1 MAFQGKQITTTAI
14 NLIYHTMNIY
24 IRQRQLF
31 EGLLRLNPLKSVS
44 RKDGLATTLTCGA
57 TQRYAVGYSS
67 SFTSNNDEGKDTRFS
82 NSTLSQMGRSHE
94 PRGDGAAPNHYND
107 RPQHQ
112 QISVDM
118 DAESNPLKN
127 GSGIPN
133 YGGRSPS
140 GNGITQNKGV
150 KGWGQQQ
157 IPRPKDMV
165 AMLDQYVV
173 GQQQAKKV
181 LSVGVHNHY
190 KRVGDGFTTG
200 SHAQENGMYNAET
213 SNATQAA
220 HGDSGNGEMERRI
233 ALNLMSKTDPDTAE
247 AVKAYASAL
256 AEYAGSPKDGAAT
269 SQSKGTLG
277 KTPIYDEVEIEKSNI
292 LILGPTGCGKT
303 LLAKTLAKLVNVHF
317 AMADATTLTQA
328 GYVGED
334 VESVLYK
341 LYQASGYDATAAQ
354 QGIVYIDEIDKITRK
369 SENVSIT
376 RDVSG
381 EGVQQALLRM
391 LEGTVVN
398 VPEKGGRKNP
408 RGEFIPIDTTNILF
422 ICGGAF
428 VGLDK
433 LITDR
438 LTTSSI
444 GFGNPV
450 RAQLQSS
457 SKSAEV
463 AMEYSNALLKA
474 EQRDLIHY
482 GLIPEFVGRFP
493 VLCSLGMLNEDE
505 LTRVLLEPKSALIKQ
520 YSAMFA
526 RCDARFVATDQ
537 GVKAVAGKAFRM
549 GVGAR
554 GLRSL
559 MENLLLDASYH
570 VRFFLSCIKQTNPSS
585 LFLDVLQA
593 PDDEVEGC
601 ILHIDDDHEPTAILC
616 RGHGS
621 FEKTMGEIHATSE
634 DEGSQKNMDEREAA
648 TV

>member
-1 MAFQGKQITTTAI
+1 
-14 NLIYHTMNIY
+14 
-24 IRQRQLF
+24 
-31 EGLLRLNPLKSVS
+31 LKH
-44 RKDGLATTLTCGA
+44 G
-57 TQRYAVGYSS
+57 
-67 SFTSNNDEGKDTRFS
+67 
-82 NSTLSQMGRSHE
+82 
-94 PRGDGAAPNHYND
+94 
-107 RPQHQ
+107 
-112 QISVDM
+112 
-118 DAESNPLKN
+118 
-127 GSGIPN
+127 GIPN

-140 GNGITQNKGV
+140 GNAVGSKGE
-150 KGWGQQQ
+150 KGWGGLPGV
-157 IPRPKDMV
+157 PRPSEMV
-165 AMLDQYVV
+165 ALLDQYVV
-173 GQQQAKKV
+173 GQRQAKKI

-190 KRVGDGFTTG
+190 KRLEGMLLGASKESGCQKQEETQ
-200 SHAQENGMYNAET
+200 SHGAKTPPGT
-213 SNATQAA
+213 L
-220 HGDSGNGEMERRI
+220 GDSEAERFMR
-233 ALNLMSKTDPDTAE
+233 LNLMARTDPAAAE
-247 AVKAYASAL
+247 AVTSYAAAL
-256 AEYAGSPKDGAAT
+256 AESMHEKSSQEKDQSSGHKQVSEGRGPSPFDD
-269 SQSKGTLG
+269 
-277 KTPIYDEVEIEKSNI
+277 IEIEKSNI

-303 LLAKTLAKLVNVHF
+303 LLAKTLAKLVNVPF

-334 VESVLYK
+334 VESILYK
-341 LYQASGYDATAAQ
+341 LYQASGYDAAAAQ

-408 RGEFIPIDTTNILF
+408 RGEFISIDTTNILF

-433 LITDR
+433 LITER

-457 SKSAEV
+457 SDGAEV
-463 AMEYSNALLKA
+463 AMKYSDALLKA

-493 VLCSLGMLNEDE
+493 VVCSLGMLNEDE

-520 YSAMFA
+520 YAAMFS
-526 RCDARFVATDQ
+526 RCDAKFTATDQ
-537 GVKAVAGKAFRM
+537 GVKAVASKAFRM

-559 MENLLLDASYH
+559 LENLLLDAAYH
-570 VRFFLSCIKQTNPSS
+570 VRSLLEKSFKPSCFDII
-585 LFLDVLQA
+585 VL
-593 PDDEVEGC
+593 
-601 ILHIDDDHEPTAILC
+601 
-616 RGHGS
+616 
-621 FEKTMGEIHATSE
+621 
-634 DEGSQKNMDEREAA
+634 
-648 TV
+648 

>member
-1 MAFQGKQITTTAI
+1 M
-14 NLIYHTMNIY
+14 Y
-24 IRQRQLF
+24 IRHRQVF
-31 EGLLRLNPLKSVS
+31 EGLLRLNPLKSIS
-44 RKDGLATTLTCGA
+44 RKNDLATILSNGA
-57 TQRYAVGYSS
+57 KQSYAVGYSS
-67 SFTSNNDEGKDTRFS
+67 SFTSNNHLENDTGFPHAV
-82 NSTLSQMGRSHE
+82 LSQSGSSDA
-94 PRGDGAAPNHYND
+94 PRGDGAAPNHYHD
-107 RPQHQ
+107 RQQHQ
-112 QISVDM
+112 HMSVDM

-150 KGWGQQQ
+150 KGWGHQQ

-190 KRVGDGFTTG
+190 KRVGSG
-200 SHAQENGMYNAET
+200 SPGEAYSQENGVYQEE
-213 SNATQAA
+213 SKVTQPF
-220 HGDSGNGEMERRI
+220 GDSGDGEMERRI

-256 AEYAGSPKDGAAT
+256 AEYRGGAKEASAT
-269 SQSKGTLG
+269 GQTQGDAT
-277 KTPIYDEVEIEKSNI
+277 YADVEIEKSNI

-303 LLAKTLAKLVNVHF
+303 LLAKTLAKLVNVPF

-341 LYQASGYDATAAQ
+341 LYQASGYDAAAAQ

-457 SKSAEV
+457 SKSTEV

-526 RCDARFVATDQ
+526 RCDARFVATNQ
-537 GVKAVAGKAFRM
+537 GVKAVANKAFRM

-570 VRFFLSCIKQTNPSS
+570 VRV
-585 LFLDVLQA
+585 LF
-593 PDDEVEGC
+593 PPC
-601 ILHIDDDHEPTAILC
+601 FDHMEYSHKMFYHHVGP
-616 RGHGS
+616 
-621 FEKTMGEIHATSE
+621 
-634 DEGSQKNMDEREAA
+634 
-648 TV
+648 

>member
-1 MAFQGKQITTTAI
+1 MY
-14 NLIYHTMNIY
+14 LHH
-24 IRQRQLF
+24 RQVF
-31 EGLLRLNPLKSVS
+31 EGILRLNPLKPFSVTN
-44 RKDGLATTLTCGA
+44 DLTTNLLCGVKHC
-57 TQRYAVGYSS
+57 YAVGYSS
-67 SFTSNNDEGKDTRFS
+67 SSAVNTCLDHGVSLPSGA
-82 NSTLSQMGRSHE
+82 LSQSGPANP
-94 PRGDGAAPNHYND
+94 PRGAGAAPNHYHD
-107 RPQHQ
+107 RQQHHHMT
-112 QISVDM
+112 VDM
-118 DAESNPLKN
+118 DAETNPLKN

-140 GNGITQNKGV
+140 GNGITQGKGV
-150 KGWGQQQ
+150 QGWGQQQ

-165 AMLDQYVV
+165 ALLDQYVV
-173 GQQQAKKV
+173 GQKQAKKV

-190 KRVGDGFTTG
+190 KRVGNV
-200 SHAQENGMYNAET
+200 SSSEVYSQEND
-213 SNATQAA
+213 ATQGQSSKSNHAY
-220 HGDSGNGEMERRI
+220 GDSRDGEMERRV
-233 ALNLMSKTDPDTAE
+233 ALNLMAKADPDTAE

-256 AEYAGSPKDGAAT
+256 AESSNVSRDTSAIRQGEHTVHDG
-269 SQSKGTLG
+269 
-277 KTPIYDEVEIEKSNI
+277 PNYDEVEIEKSNI

-303 LLAKTLAKLVNVHF
+303 LLAKTLAKLVNVPF

-341 LYQASGYDATAAQ
+341 LYQASGYDAAAAQ

-433 LITDR
+433 LITER

-457 SKSAEV
+457 SKSAEI
-463 AMEYSNALLKA
+463 AMQYSNALLKA

-505 LTRVLLEPKSALIKQ
+505 LTRVLLEPKSALMKQ

-526 RCDARFVATDQ
+526 RSNAKFLATNQ
-537 GVKAVAGKAFRM
+537 GVKSVATKAFRM

-570 VRFFLSCIKQTNPSS
+570 VRVF
-585 LFLDVLQA
+585 VL
-593 PDDEVEGC
+593 PRVCESYVFHF
-601 ILHIDDDHEPTAILC
+601 IV
-616 RGHGS
+616 
-621 FEKTMGEIHATSE
+621 F
-634 DEGSQKNMDEREAA
+634 
-648 TV
+648 

>member
-1 MAFQGKQITTTAI
+1 M
-14 NLIYHTMNIY
+14 
-24 IRQRQLF
+24 
-31 EGLLRLNPLKSVS
+31 RLNPLKSVS
-44 RKDGLATTLTCGA
+44 RKDGFAPGLFCLVNQSQTISYNSFCG
-57 TQRYAVGYSS
+57 TYS
-67 SFTSNNDEGKDTRFS
+67 FEGDSKRFVHGIVNQS
-82 NSTLSQMGRSHE
+82 GAGQT
-94 PRGDGAAPNHYND
+94 PRGDGAAPNHYHE
-107 RPQHQ
+107 RQQHQ
-112 QISVDM
+112 QMAVDM

-127 GSGIPN
+127 GTGIPN

-140 GNGITQNKGV
+140 GNGVNQGKDV
-150 KGWGQQQ
+150 KGWGRQQ

-165 AMLDQYVV
+165 ALLDQYVV
-173 GQQQAKKV
+173 GQKQAKKV
-181 LSVGVHNHY
+181 LAVGVHNHY
-190 KRVGDGFTTG
+190 KRVGNVSSGVVCSQETGNPQGEGTNQG
-200 SHAQENGMYNAET
+200 SHVY
-213 SNATQAA
+213 S
-220 HGDSGNGEMERRI
+220 DSGNGEVERRM
-233 ALNLMSKTDPDTAE
+233 ALHLMSKTDPDTAE

-256 AEYAGSPKDGAAT
+256 LESGDHATDASGTTSKTEGTTTHDGPT
-269 SQSKGTLG
+269 
-277 KTPIYDEVEIEKSNI
+277 YDDVEIDKSNI

-303 LLAKTLAKLVNVHF
+303 LLAKTLAKLVNVPF

-341 LYQASGYDATAAQ
+341 LYQASGYDAVAAQ

-433 LITDR
+433 LITER

-457 SKSAEV
+457 SKSTEV
-463 AMEYSNALLKA
+463 AMQYSNALLKA
-474 EQRDLIHY
+474 EQRDLIQY

-520 YSAMFA
+520 YSAMFS
-526 RCDARFVATDQ
+526 RCDAKFVATNQ
-537 GVKAVAGKAFRM
+537 GVRAIATKAFRM

-559 MENLLLDASYH
+559 MENLLLDAAYH
-570 VRFFLSCIKQTNPSS
+570 VRFRFCPIMM
-585 LFLDVLQA
+585 
-593 PDDEVEGC
+593 
-601 ILHIDDDHEPTAILC
+601 
-616 RGHGS
+616 S
-621 FEKTMGEIHATSE
+621 F
-634 DEGSQKNMDEREAA
+634 N
-648 TV
+648 